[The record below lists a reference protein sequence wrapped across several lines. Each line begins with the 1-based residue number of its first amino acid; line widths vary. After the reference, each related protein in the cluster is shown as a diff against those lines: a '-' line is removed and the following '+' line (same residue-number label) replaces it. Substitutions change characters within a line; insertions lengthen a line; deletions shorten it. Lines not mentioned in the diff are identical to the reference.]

1 MANIKNTEGLST
13 IQLADYIKQGGK
25 FVIFQYT
32 VSIVVMTFKRNSSVY
47 FIKPGEGTF
56 KYAWPHTCL
65 NIIMGWWGIPW
76 GPIYTIGCL
85 VTNLGG
91 GKDFTS
97 EFANQ
102 LGLNNHSGYNI
113 PGSNSSSNSSQ
124 SGSGYNIP
132 GSNSNSNSGEYNIPG
147 NNNNN
152 QSGGYN
158 IPR

>member
-76 GPIYTIGCL
+76 GPIYSIGSL
-85 VTNLGG
+85 STNLAG
-91 GKDFTS
+91 GKDVT
-97 EFANQ
+97 EQIQKN
-102 LGLNNHSGYNI
+102 LDIHELTN
-113 PGSNSSSNSSQ
+113 
-124 SGSGYNIP
+124 
-132 GSNSNSNSGEYNIPG
+132 
-147 NNNNN
+147 
-152 QSGGYN
+152 
-158 IPR
+158 